1 MTYQT
6 ALDISIKYLKQ
17 AERKARD
24 EVNCLSHNENFMTAT
39 SAAARDRF
47 EETREARRKLESIQ
61 FKEV

>member
-24 EVNCLSHNENFMTAT
+24 EVHFIFKNDSLSANTIALK
-39 SAAARDRF
+39 RF
-47 EETREARRKLESIQ
+47 EEIREARRKLESIQ